1 MYDNAGMQ
9 LNRREFLEALAVTAV
24 AADVGAQPS
33 AELWGGP
40 VLDCHL
46 HLRADAEANV
56 VHMDGC
62 GVAKAVILAR
72 DANDRARAFHA
83 KYPRRIVWAAS
94 TDVAT
99 PGADARLTQA
109 VKGGALGFGELKSHV
124 EADGP
129 ELQVVYA
136 LAAELHV
143 PVLVHFQEVEH
154 FAGEGLWGTGFKRFE
169 TMLMKF
175 PQTQFIGHADAFWA
189 NVDAKYANE
198 ASYPTGPITRGGI
211 TDKLLGDHAN
221 LFGDLSAN
229 SGNNAMS
236 RDAEF
241 TRDFLQRHQNKLI
254 FGSDCACADGHG
266 AGTSQSNNPAA
277 ARMFGKCVA
286 RETLTLLR
294 ASTTPEVFRKITW
307 ANGHALFR
315 IGDA

>member
-1 MYDNAGMQ
+1 MMI
-9 LNRREFLEALAVTAV
+9 NRREFLGVLAVSAA
-24 AADVGAQPS
+24 AADVRAQSS

-62 GVAKAVILAR
+62 GVARAVILAR
-72 DANDRARAFHA
+72 DANDRARAFQA
-83 KYPRRIVWAAS
+83 KYPRRVVWAAS
-94 TDVAT
+94 TEVAT
-99 PGADARLTQA
+99 AGAEARLTQA
-109 VKGGALGFGELKSHV
+109 AKDGALGFGELKSHV

-129 ELQVVYA
+129 ELQRVYA
-136 LAAELHV
+136 LAAELGV

-154 FAGEGLWGTGFKRFE
+154 FGGEGLWGTGFKRFE
-169 TMLMKF
+169 TMLRKF
-175 PQTQFIGHADAFWA
+175 PRTRFIGHADAFWA
-189 NVDAKYANE
+189 NVDANYANE
-198 ASYPTGPITRGGI
+198 ASYPAGPITTGGI
-211 TDKLLGDHAN
+211 TDKLLADHAN

-236 RDAEF
+236 RDAAF
-241 TRDFLQRHQNKLI
+241 TQDFLKRHQNKLI

-307 ANGHALFR
+307 ANGHTLFK
-315 IGDA
+315 IPV